1 MPYRVAETSL
11 NASSMDIVN
20 VIRENAGL
28 EYQNQVPVVE
38 TLDDMPR
45 VGELL
50 VGHPA
55 LANYFINALINMVA
69 KVTIRSAMFNN
80 PYAGMKK
87 GYLDYGE
94 TVEEVFVGMAKAREF
109 NVEKAEA
116 REFKRTLPDVK
127 AAFHTLNYRAQYPIT
142 IQYEDLRQ
150 AFNNREGV
158 NRLVERIQNSVYTGA
173 EYDEFLLFKYVL
185 IKGITKGKMYPVS
198 VGDGTDLKEA
208 AVKFR
213 SISNLLPFVSDKYNA
228 FGVHT
233 TTTKDNQH
241 IFMDANFNAEF
252 DVNVLADAFNMDRA
266 DIIGKVHIIDDW
278 TTFDNDRFSELIE
291 NTNSMDLVTDDE
303 LALMANVKAVLV
315 DDEWFQFYD
324 NLFIMTDKQVSSGM
338 YWNYFLNVWKTIST
352 SPFSNAVVFVAENAD
367 IVEPAT
373 FTVTV
378 AGKDASPLG
387 TILTLAVEDKD
398 TLANTNYEFVGTE
411 ESVTEGIAIQEYGVV
426 IIPTDNTNT
435 VTLKMK
441 VGNATYTGGT
451 AVGANTAQGTTITM
465 TKDA

>member
-38 TLDDMPR
+38 NLDDMPK

-127 AAFHTLNYRAQYPIT
+127 TAFHTLNYRAQYPIT

-150 AFNNREGV
+150 AFNNRDGV

-303 LALMANVKAVLV
+303 LALMAKVKAVLV

-352 SPFSNAVVFVAENAD
+352 SPFSNAVVFVAENAN

-373 FTVTV
+373 FTLTV

-426 IIPTDNTNT
+426 IIPADNTNT

-451 AVGANTAQGTTITM
+451 AVGASTAQGTTITM

>member
-1 MPYRVAETSL
+1 MPYRIAETSL

-38 TLDDMPR
+38 KLDDMPK

-127 AAFHTLNYRAQYPIT
+127 TAFHTLNYRAQYPIT

-208 AVKFR
+208 E
-213 SISNLLPFVSDKYNA
+213 I
-228 FGVHT
+228 G
-233 TTTKDNQH
+233 
-241 IFMDANFNAEF
+241 
-252 DVNVLADAFNMDRA
+252 RA
-266 DIIGKVHIIDDW
+266 HV
-278 TTFDNDRFSELIE
+278 
-291 NTNSMDLVTDDE
+291 
-303 LALMANVKAVLV
+303 
-315 DDEWFQFYD
+315 
-324 NLFIMTDKQVSSGM
+324 
-338 YWNYFLNVWKTIST
+338 
-352 SPFSNAVVFVAENAD
+352 
-367 IVEPAT
+367 
-373 FTVTV
+373 
-378 AGKDASPLG
+378 
-387 TILTLAVEDKD
+387 
-398 TLANTNYEFVGTE
+398 
-411 ESVTEGIAIQEYGVV
+411 
-426 IIPTDNTNT
+426 
-435 VTLKMK
+435 
-441 VGNATYTGGT
+441 
-451 AVGANTAQGTTITM
+451 
-465 TKDA
+465 